1 MQSEGGAAQHLIVP
15 SIKTAR
21 FLISFRSMD
30 LIDRHH
36 FSKPPLMFAAWT
48 GAGNV
53 GILSID
59 YLRRKLNAHL
69 FAQIDMSS
77 FITPDSITVNSG
89 VASFPAAPQSVFYH
103 NHNPDIVIFESNAH
117 VGGKNDVEVMKA
129 ILGFA
134 QRLETPRI
142 YTAAALPL
150 SMSHTDPSKMLFA
163 ANNAALIPELMK
175 QGLEPMA
182 QGAISGLNGLM
193 LGFAAKSGIDAVCL
207 LSTIPAYAGTLTYP
221 KGAASVVSAI
231 GSLTGAQVCMDELDT
246 HAKSVEPMFDHIEG
260 KLRDFYVSAETPFTE
275 ESAEQV
281 DHQEVPKQIMERI
294 EKLFESAA
302 VDRAKAGE
310 LKSELDKWNLY
321 ELYENRFL
329 DLFK

>member
-1 MQSEGGAAQHLIVP
+1 ME
-15 SIKTAR
+15 
-21 FLISFRSMD
+21 

-36 FSKPPLMFAAWT
+36 FNEPPLMFAAWT

-59 YLRRKLNAHL
+59 YLRRKLNAHI

-77 FITPDSITVNSG
+77 FITPDSIMVTGG
-89 VASFPAAPQSVFYH
+89 VASFPAVPQSVFYH
-103 NHNPDIVIFESNAH
+103 HHNPDLVIFESNAH

-129 ILGFA
+129 ILGLA

-163 ANNAALIPELMK
+163 ANNPSLIPELME
-175 QGLEPMA
+175 QGLEPMT

-207 LSTIPAYAGTLTYP
+207 LSTIPSYAGALTYP
-221 KGAASVVSAI
+221 KGAASVVGAI
-231 GSLTGAQVCMDELDT
+231 GGLTRAQICMDELDE
-246 HAKSVEPMFDHIEG
+246 HARSVEPMFDHIEG
-260 KLRDFYVSAETPFTE
+260 KIRDFYISADLHNTE
-275 ESAEQV
+275 ENAERV
-281 DHQEVPKQIMERI
+281 DHKEVPKYIMDRI

-310 LKSELDKWNLY
+310 LKNELDKWNLY

-329 DLFK
+329 DLFE

>member
-1 MQSEGGAAQHLIVP
+1 ME
-15 SIKTAR
+15 
-21 FLISFRSMD
+21 LIS
-30 LIDRHH
+30 RHH
-36 FSKPPLMFAAWT
+36 FNEAPLMFAAWT

-77 FITPDSITVNSG
+77 FITPDSISVSGG
-89 VASFPAAPQSVFYH
+89 VASFPATPQSVFYH
-103 NHNPDIVIFESNAH
+103 HHNPDIVIFESNAH

-129 ILGFA
+129 ILGLA

-150 SMSHTDPSKMLFA
+150 SMSHSDPSKMLFA
-163 ANNAALIPELMK
+163 ANNALLIPEFVEL
-175 QGLEPMA
+175 GLEPMP

-221 KGAASVVSAI
+221 KGAVSVVGAI
-231 GSLTGAQVCMDELDT
+231 GELTQAQICMDELEA

-260 KLRDFYVSAETPFTE
+260 KLKDFYTGADTNLTE
-275 ESAEQV
+275 ESTEPL
-281 DHQEVPKQIMERI
+281 DHQEVPEYIMERI

-302 VDRAKAGE
+302 ADRAKAGE
-310 LKSELDKWNLY
+310 LKNELDKWNLY
-321 ELYENRFL
+321 KFYENRFL
-329 DLFK
+329 DLFE

>member
-1 MQSEGGAAQHLIVP
+1 
-15 SIKTAR
+15 
-21 FLISFRSMD
+21 MD
-30 LIDRHH
+30 LIDRNH
-36 FSKPPLMFAAWT
+36 FNSPPLMFAAWT

-77 FITPDSITVNSG
+77 FITPDSITVTGG
-89 VASFPAAPQSVFYH
+89 VASFPAVPQSVFYH
-103 NHNPDIVIFESNAH
+103 HHNPDLVIFESNAH
-117 VGGKNDVEVMKA
+117 VGGKNDAEVMKA
-129 ILGFA
+129 ILGLA
-134 QRLETPRI
+134 QRLGTPRI

-163 ANNAALIPELMK
+163 ANNPTLIPELME
-175 QGLEPMA
+175 QGLEPMT

-193 LGFAAKSGIDAVCL
+193 LGFAAKSGMDAVCL
-207 LSTIPAYAGTLTYP
+207 LSTIPAYAGALTYP

-231 GSLTGAQVCMDELDT
+231 GELTGASVCMDELDT
-246 HAKSVEPMFDHIEG
+246 HARSVEPMFDHIEG
-260 KLRDFYVSAETPFTE
+260 KIRDFYISADAPALE

-281 DHQEVPKQIMERI
+281 DHKEVPKQIMDRI
-294 EKLFESAA
+294 EKLFENAA
-302 VDRAKAGE
+302 VDRTKAGE
-310 LKSELDKWNLY
+310 LKNELDKWNLY

-329 DLFK
+329 DLFE

>member
-1 MQSEGGAAQHLIVP
+1 MELIN
-15 SIKTAR
+15 
-21 FLISFRSMD
+21 
-30 LIDRHH
+30 RHH
-36 FSKPPLMFAAWT
+36 FNEPPLMFAAWT

-69 FAQIDMSS
+69 FAQIDMSA
-77 FITPDSITVNSG
+77 FITPDSISVTGG

-103 NHNPDIVIFESNAH
+103 HHNPDIVIFESNAH

-129 ILGFA
+129 ILGLA

-150 SMSHTDPSKMLFA
+150 SMSHTDPSKTLFA
-163 ANNAALIPELMK
+163 ANNASLIPELMDR
-175 QGLEPMA
+175 GLEPMT

-207 LSTIPAYAGTLTYP
+207 LSTIPSYAGSLTYP
-221 KGAASVVSAI
+221 KGATSVVGAI
-231 GSLTGAQVCMDELDT
+231 GELTGAQICMDELDA
-246 HAKSVEPMFDHIEG
+246 HARSVEPMFDHIEG
-260 KLRDFYVSAETPFTE
+260 KLRDFYAGADTHSTE
-275 ESAEQV
+275 ENAVERV
-281 DHQEVPKQIMERI
+281 DHQEVPKYIMERI
-294 EKLFESAA
+294 ERLFESAA
-302 VDRAKAGE
+302 TDRAKAGE
-310 LKSELDKWNLY
+310 LKNELDKWNLY

>member
-1 MQSEGGAAQHLIVP
+1 ME
-15 SIKTAR
+15 
-21 FLISFRSMD
+21 

-36 FSKPPLMFAAWT
+36 FNKPPLMFAAWT

-69 FAQIDMSS
+69 FAQIDMSA

-103 NHNPDIVIFESNAH
+103 HHNPDIVIFESNAH
-117 VGGKNDVEVMKA
+117 VGGKNDAEIMKA
-129 ILGFA
+129 ILGLA

-163 ANNAALIPELMK
+163 ANNVSLIPELLK
-175 QGLEPMA
+175 QGLSPMT

-207 LSTIPAYAGTLTYP
+207 LSTIPSYAGSLTYP
-221 KGAASVVSAI
+221 KGAASVVSTI
-231 GSLTGAQVCMDELDT
+231 GSLTGAHICMDEIDA
-246 HAKSVEPMFDHIEG
+246 HARSVEPMFDHIED
-260 KLRDFYVSAETPFTE
+260 KIKDFYLCADTPAAEE
-275 ESAEQV
+275 NAEKV
-281 DHQEVPKQIMERI
+281 DHQEAPKYVMERI

-302 VDRAKAGE
+302 SDRAKAGE
-310 LKSELDKWNLY
+310 LKKELDKWNLY

-329 DLFK
+329 DLFE